1 VVANLRAKRLVDA
14 VASTEPDELNGAV
27 VDAVEDGLGLG
38 VGIMSLAGF
47 VERFVDGGGVV
58 SC

>member
-47 VERFVDGGGVV
+47 VERFVDGG
-58 SC
+58 

>member
-38 VGIMSLAGF
+38 VGNMSLAGF